1 MADSHKGDRHGEQHN
16 KRRRSQ
22 SPDRRDHRDQ
32 RDHRDHRQS
41 DDRGDRRDNYRDN
54 RRNDYRDDRND
65 RNDRNDRDDRQPKR
79 RLQSYASRRNEED
92 RDRRDDR
99 SRNDYDRRANDELP
113 QPFDA
118 RVLEP
123 AKKRARSRSPGGGS
137 GGAGGTSAGGSSG
150 GGADLPRKPKRP
162 GQRARITDAE
172 REAIRQRALER
183 ERHIKEEQERE
194 QKRAV
199 ITDVV
204 RSHYNAVPERGRE
217 WRKTASTI
225 KGLRSMNNWVKSC
238 IIQKFAPDEEF
249 EERTRNGIGGA
260 GQHELLVLDIGC
272 GKGGDLGKWNQAPQK
287 VQLYVGL
294 DPADVSI
301 AQARDR
307 YREMTTRGG
316 HGHGGRGGYNHHN
329 RAPPRVFDARFMVKD
344 CFGESIGDINII
356 QDVGFDQNPLSR
368 KGFDVVS
375 MMFCMHYAF
384 ESEQKAR
391 TMLKNVA
398 SALKKGGRFLG
409 CIPNSDVLGDRVERF
424 HIQQTEK
431 KKKQEEEGSGDK
443 KDDGEATK
451 EGSAD
456 DKGEEDG
463 EVKQEPAMETAEWGN
478 SIYRVRFPGDTPAD
492 GIFRPPF
499 GWKYNFF
506 LNEAVEE
513 VPEYVVPWHAFR
525 ALAEDYNLEL
535 QYHKTFPEV
544 WEAEKDD
551 RTLGPLSERMG
562 VRDRHTGELLVSK
575 EEMEAASFYVAFCF
589 YKV

>member
-1 MADSHKGDRHGEQHN
+1 MADSSEADSRRGEQHN

-22 SPDRRDHRDQ
+22 SPDRRDGRD
-32 RDHRDHRQS
+32 
-41 DDRGDRRDNYRDN
+41 G
-54 RRNDYRDDRND
+54 RDDR
-65 RNDRNDRDDRQPKR
+65 RNDRDDRQPKR

-92 RDRRDDR
+92 RDRRDVHNR
-99 SRNDYDRRANDELP
+99 SDYDRRANDELP

-137 GGAGGTSAGGSSG
+137 GGTGGSGAPSNSGGGAGGG

-183 ERHIKEEQERE
+183 ERHLKEEQERERE

-199 ITDVV
+199 ISDVV
-204 RSHYNAVPERGRE
+204 RSHYNAVPQRGRE

-260 GQHELLVLDIGC
+260 GHHELLVLDIGC
-272 GKGGDLGKWNQAPQK
+272 GKGGDLGKWNQAPQR

-301 AQARDR
+301 EQARDR
-307 YREMTTRGG
+307 YREMMTRGG
-316 HGHGGRGGYNHHN
+316 GGGGRGGHHN

-424 HIQQTEK
+424 HIQQAEKEK
-431 KKKQEEEGSGDK
+431 KKREEKQQETQEEKQGG
-443 KDDGEATK
+443 

-456 DKGEEDG
+456 KKDEPKEGDAAAEAKGEEDG
-463 EVKQEPAMETAEWGN
+463 EVKQEPAKETAEWGN

>member
-1 MADSHKGDRHGEQHN
+1 MGNFENGSRRGETYSEQKN
-16 KRRRSQ
+16 NSRRSQ
-22 SPDRRDHRDQ
+22 SPDNRRD
-32 RDHRDHRQS
+32 
-41 DDRGDRRDNYRDN
+41 DRS
-54 RRNDYRDDRND
+54 RNYRDDR
-65 RNDRNDRDDRQPKR
+65 RGNDRDDRRDNDRDDRHPKR
-79 RLQSYASRRNEED
+79 RLQSYASRRNDQDGDRRDD
-92 RDRRDDR
+92 RDRRDN
-99 SRNDYDRRANDELP
+99 RNDYDRRANDELP

-123 AKKRARSRSPGGGS
+123 AKKRVRSRSPTGEPV
-137 GGAGGTSAGGSSG
+137 GAGGPSASTNSNSV
-150 GGADLPRKPKRP
+150 DLQRKPKRP

-172 REAIRQRALER
+172 RAAIRQRALDR

-194 QKRAV
+194 EKRAA
-199 ITDVV
+199 ISDVV

-260 GQHELLVLDIGC
+260 GHQQLLVLDIGC
-272 GKGGDLGKWNQAPQK
+272 GKGGDLGKWNSAPQQ

-301 AQARDR
+301 DQARDR
-307 YREMTTRGG
+307 YREMTSRAA
-316 HGHGGRGGYNHHN
+316 GRGGYHN
-329 RAPPRVFDARFMVKD
+329 RAPPRAIDARFFVKD

-384 ESEQKAR
+384 ETEQRAR

-398 SALKKGGRFLG
+398 SALKKGGRLIG
-409 CIPNSDVLGDRVERF
+409 CIPNSDVLSDQVERF
-424 HIQQTEK
+424 HIQQAEKEK
-431 KKKQEEEGSGDK
+431 KRLEEAAARSGEQTNSETPA
-443 KDDGEATK
+443 EAQTENGTETK
-451 EGSAD
+451 PEP
-456 DKGEEDG
+456 
-463 EVKQEPAMETAEWGN
+463 VKESVEWGN

-492 GIFRPPF
+492 GVFRPPF
-499 GWKYNFF
+499 GWKYSFF

-551 RTLGPLSERMG
+551 RILGPLSDRMG
-562 VRDRHTGELLVSK
+562 VRDRNTGELLVSK